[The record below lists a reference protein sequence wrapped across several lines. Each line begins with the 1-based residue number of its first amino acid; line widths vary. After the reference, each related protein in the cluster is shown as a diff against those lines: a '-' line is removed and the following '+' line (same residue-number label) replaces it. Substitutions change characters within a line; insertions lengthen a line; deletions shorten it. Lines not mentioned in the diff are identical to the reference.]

1 MKLSKLKKEHASMEQ
16 QRAQFEDERSKV
28 YEELHKIQKKLE
40 DEIRL
45 RLFFESKLNSLHHIN
60 MEHESRYKLISEK
73 YEKLTFD
80 HAQLE
85 GQYNNIKSEHTD
97 LVKFKSNAEF
107 QLNEYKLKI
116 EVDGENK
123 S

>member
-73 YEKLTFD
+73 YDKLTFD

-85 GQYNNIKSEHTD
+85 T
-97 LVKFKSNAEF
+97 
-107 QLNEYKLKI
+107 
-116 EVDGENK
+116 
-123 S
+123 